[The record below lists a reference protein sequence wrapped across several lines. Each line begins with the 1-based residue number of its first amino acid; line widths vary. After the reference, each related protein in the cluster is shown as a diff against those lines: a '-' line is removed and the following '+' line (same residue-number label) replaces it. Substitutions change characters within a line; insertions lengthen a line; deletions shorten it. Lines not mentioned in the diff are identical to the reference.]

1 MTAGTDGHAVL
12 WPLPNDFGETSTQ
25 ILKWQHPTRIHQNA
39 SKTMASHVNSDG
51 TTLIVSGGD
60 DGALAFL
67 LTHPFMSDF
76 SSEPQGIYASP
87 PVLVT
92 RAHGSAVTASTIVTI
107 QSHIYILTSGNDEW
121 IRLWEVVI
129 NNTGDDVSSK
139 IESDRLLIRRLFK
152 VKANVA
158 DVSSMAVLDRA
169 GDAFARVLL
178 CGVGMEV
185 IQLDLLPKGEGCTV

>member
-12 WPLPNDFGETSTQ
+12 WPLPNDFVETSTQ
-25 ILKWQHPTRIHQNA
+25 VLKWQQPTRIHQNA

-67 LTHPFMSDF
+67 LIHSYMSEF
-76 SSEPQGIYASP
+76 SSGPREIYASS

-92 RAHGSAVTASTIVTI
+92 RAHGSAVTACTIVTI
-107 QSHIYILTSGNDEW
+107 QSHVYILTSGNDEW

-129 NNTGDDVSSK
+129 NNHRDDVSSQ
-139 IESDRLLIRRLFK
+139 IGSDRLSIRRLSK
-152 VKANVA
+152 IKASVA
-158 DVSSMAVLDRA
+158 DVSSMAVLDRD
-169 GDAFARVLL
+169 GDTIARVLV

-185 IQLDLLPKGEGCTV
+185 IRLNPLLNGESSAL